1 MRALLLKL
9 MTAFTGAL
17 ALAPAAD
24 AAERI
29 RFQFGEFSRD
39 VSVPSLVTFTETG
52 QVNEDLQTY
61 FDLLNPQQQQSLRK
75 LLNQSVPVT
84 DVMASNFLSTPLGQR
99 SLQQL
104 VKVLSQPAAIAQPAL
119 SSALILGAAKS
130 GELRLIDVLE
140 AYPS

>member
-1 MRALLLKL
+1 MRAPFLKL

-39 VSVPSLVTFTETG
+39 VSVPSLVTFTKTG

-61 FDLLNPQQQQSLRK
+61 LDLLNPPPQQSLRK
-75 LLNQSVPVT
+75 LLSQSVPVT
-84 DVMASNFLSTPLGQR
+84 DVMASNFLSNPSVNAPCSSWSKCWPSPPR
-99 SLQQL
+99 SL
-104 VKVLSQPAAIAQPAL
+104 SPPCPQP
-119 SSALILGAAKS
+119 
-130 GELRLIDVLE
+130 
-140 AYPS
+140 